1 MVNAIV
7 IYNSRGG
14 NTRQVA
20 EKIAEGLEV
29 ESVDQKNIPSNLEDY
44 ELLVLGT
51 WPWMFKVRGKGKR
64 WLKKIGKK
72 KIDGKK
78 VALFF
83 TSAGPDELI
92 PNSEEQGNPKLIK
105 EMVFETMENLVNSE
119 NKVTILEERFYC
131 KGALRMFG
139 KIMDN
144 EGHPTKEDLAN
155 AKNFGEMLKE
165 RFSS

>member
-20 EKIAEGLEV
+20 EKIAEGLG
-29 ESVDQKNIPSNLEDY
+29 VDCVNQKNIPKNLDEYD
-44 ELLVLGT
+44 LLVLGT
-51 WPWMFKVRGKGKR
+51 WPWMFKVRSKGKR
-64 WLKKIGKK
+64 WLTKLGKQ

-83 TSAGPDELI
+83 TSAGPDEVI
-92 PNSEEQGNPKLIK
+92 PSKEETKPKLIK
-105 EMVFETMENLVNSE
+105 EMVFETMENLVNAE

-131 KGALRMFG
+131 MGALRMFG
-139 KIMDN
+139 KIMSN
-144 EGHPTKEDLAN
+144 EGHPTEEELN
-155 AKNFGEMLKE
+155 QAKVFGEILKAKFK
-165 RFSS
+165 R

>member
-14 NTRQVA
+14 NTKQVA

-29 ESVDQKNIPSNLEDY
+29 ECVDHKNIPKNLDEY

-51 WPWMFKVRGKGKR
+51 WPWIFKVRGKGKR
-64 WLKKIGKK
+64 WLTKLGKK
-72 KIDGKK
+72 KIDGKQ

-83 TSAGPDELI
+83 TSAGPDELL
-92 PNSEEQGNPKLIK
+92 PKSAEQGNPKLIK
-105 EMVFETMENLVNSE
+105 EMVFETMEKLVNAE

-144 EGHPTKEDLAN
+144 EGHPTEEALELA
-155 AKNFGEMLKE
+155 KTFGELLKTK
-165 RFSS
+165 FT